1 MKYEWKKQE
10 KEFYGA
16 KKSPSLVTIP
26 AQNYIMISGKGNP
39 NDIDFSNRVS
49 ALYSL
54 AYAIKMAYKASGLWA
69 TTRTKGRQAFI
80 AIVRALKA
88 SQALGRA
95 ALTGRGGTPARL
107 C

>member
-16 KKSPSLVTIP
+16 KKSSSLVTVP

-54 AYAIKMAYKASGLWA
+54 AYAIKMAYKATAIQNEFDDFTVFPLEGIWQK
-69 TTRTKGRQAFI
+69 TKKQNLSKRI
-80 AIVRALKA
+80 WNIPL
-88 SQALGRA
+88 
-95 ALTGRGGTPARL
+95 
-107 C
+107 

>member
-16 KKSPSLVTIP
+16 KKSSSLVTVP

-49 ALYSL
+49 ADRKS
-54 AYAIKMAYKASGLWA
+54 
-69 TTRTKGRQAFI
+69 
-80 AIVRALKA
+80 VV
-88 SQALGRA
+88 
-95 ALTGRGGTPARL
+95 
-107 C
+107 